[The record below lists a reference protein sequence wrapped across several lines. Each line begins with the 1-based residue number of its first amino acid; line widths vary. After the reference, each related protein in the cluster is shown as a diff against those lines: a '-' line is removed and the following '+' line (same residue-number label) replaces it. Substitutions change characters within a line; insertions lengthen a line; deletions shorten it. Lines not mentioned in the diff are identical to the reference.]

1 MPSSELLVAAAG
13 DVLHITLNRPAKRNA
28 LTRGTLHE
36 LLQVLGDLPRGT
48 RLIVLRATGTVFC
61 AGMDL
66 QEMQDT
72 AALPNAADQ
81 WQNDADIYRQVLETL
96 TFAPC
101 PTLCVVQG
109 PALAGGVGLVLACD
123 MVLATEA
130 ASFSLPE
137 PKRGIIAS
145 MVLPLLVLRIGQG
158 PASWLLL
165 SGQTLFPED
174 ARRYGMIHQ
183 ATSGATIEQD
193 LSAAITAVLTGAPG
207 ALSSTKQQLLNPI
220 AERLRSDWDSAAQ
233 VSAAARTH
241 PEAREGLQAFL
252 EKRAPQWVSE
262 PRSPR

>member
-1 MPSSELLVAAAG
+1 MPPTELLVASEG

-28 LTRGTLHE
+28 LTRGMLHE
-36 LLQVLGDLPRGT
+36 LLQVLDGLPRGT

-81 WQNDADIYRQVLETL
+81 WQHDADIYRQVLEAL

-123 MVLATEA
+123 MVLATET

-137 PKRGIIAS
+137 PKRGIIAA

-158 PASWLLL
+158 AASWLLL

-174 ARRYGMIHQ
+174 ARRFGLIHQ
-183 ATSGATIEQD
+183 STSSATVDQD
-193 LSAAITAVLTGAPG
+193 LSTAMTAVLTGAPG
-207 ALSSTKQQLLNPI
+207 ALSATKRQLLNPV
-220 AERLRSDWDSAAQ
+220 AEQLKSDWDSAAH
-233 VSAAARTH
+233 VSAEARTQ

-252 EKRAPQWVSE
+252 ERRAPKWAQSGLE
-262 PRSPR
+262 N

>member
-1 MPSSELLVAAAG
+1 MQPTELLVATEG

-28 LTRGTLHE
+28 LTRAMLNE
-36 LLQVLGDLPRGT
+36 LLKVLQSLPATT
-48 RLIVLRATGTVFC
+48 RLIVLRATGPVFC

-66 QEMQDT
+66 QEMQDN
-72 AALPNAADQ
+72 AAQPNAAEL
-81 WQNDADIYRQVLETL
+81 WQQDADIFRQVLDTL

-123 MVLATEA
+123 MVLATET

-137 PKRGIIAS
+137 PKRGIIAA

-165 SGQTLFPED
+165 SGQTVFPEE
-174 ARRYGMIHQ
+174 ARRLGLIHQ
-183 ATSGATIEQD
+183 ATSGATIDQD
-193 LSAAITAVLTGAPG
+193 LSTAIAAVLTGAPG
-207 ALSSTKQQLLNPI
+207 ALNATKQQLLNPV
-220 AERLRSDWDSAAQ
+220 AERLKSAWNSAAQ
-233 VSAAARTH
+233 VSAAARTQ

-252 EKRAPQWVSE
+252 DRRKPQWVSDL
-262 PRSPR
+262 RSPL

>member
-1 MPSSELLVAAAG
+1 MQPTELLVATEG

-28 LTRGTLHE
+28 LTRAMLKE
-36 LLQVLGDLPRGT
+36 LLAVLQGLPTTT
-48 RLIVLRATGTVFC
+48 RLIVLRASGPVFC
-61 AGMDL
+61 AVMDL
-66 QEMQDT
+66 QEMQD
-72 AALPNAADQ
+72 NAAQ
-81 WQNDADIYRQVLETL
+81 PNSAELWQQDADIYRQVLETL

-137 PKRGIIAS
+137 PKRGIIAA

-165 SGQTLFPED
+165 SGQTLFPEE
-174 ARRYGMIHQ
+174 ARRFGLIHQ
-183 ATSGATIEQD
+183 STSGATLDQD

-207 ALSSTKQQLLNPI
+207 ALSATKQQLLNPV
-220 AERLRSDWDSAAQ
+220 AERLKSDWDSAAQ
-233 VSAAARTH
+233 VSAAARTQ

-252 EKRAPQWVSE
+252 ERRNPNWL
-262 PRSPR
+262 